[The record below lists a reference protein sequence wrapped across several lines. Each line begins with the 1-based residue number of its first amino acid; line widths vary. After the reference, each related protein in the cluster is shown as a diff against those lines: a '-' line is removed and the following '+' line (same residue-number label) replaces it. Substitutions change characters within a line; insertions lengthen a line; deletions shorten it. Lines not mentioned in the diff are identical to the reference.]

1 MARVRWSNQAL
12 ADLEAIGDFIARDAP
27 SVAQVFVERVFAAVK
42 RLEAFPR
49 SGRVVPEIGQE
60 DIREIIFGSYRIVYV
75 VSEDEVNIL
84 TVFHAARLLRPSD
97 LPGGA
102 SEQQRHGRT
111 RVCSRPLTAYAPTSL
126 PLLAAAET

>member
-27 SVAQVFVERVFAAVK
+27 SVAQVFVERVFAAVT

-60 DIREIIFGSYRIVYV
+60 DIREIMS
-75 VSEDEVNIL
+75 VS
-84 TVFHAARLLRPSD
+84 HLLHEAFLGMRSV
-97 LPGGA
+97 L
-102 SEQQRHGRT
+102 
-111 RVCSRPLTAYAPTSL
+111 
-126 PLLAAAET
+126 LLAES

>member
-27 SVAQVFVERVFAAVK
+27 SVAQVFVERVFAAVT
-42 RLEAFPR
+42 RLEAFPQ

-60 DIREIIFGSYRIVYV
+60 DIREIIFRSYRIVYV
-75 VSEDEVNIL
+75 VSEEEVNIL
-84 TVFHAARLLRPSD
+84 TVFHAVRLLRPSD

-102 SEQQRHGRT
+102 SE
-111 RVCSRPLTAYAPTSL
+111 
-126 PLLAAAET
+126 

>member
-1 MARVRWSNQAL
+1 MACVRWSHQAL

-27 SVAQVFVERVFAAVK
+27 SVAQVFVERVFAAVT
-42 RLEAFPR
+42 RLEVFPQ
-49 SGRVVPEIGQE
+49 SGRIVPEIGQE
-60 DIREIIFGSYRIVYV
+60 DVREIIFGSYRIVYV

-102 SEQQRHGRT
+102 SE
-111 RVCSRPLTAYAPTSL
+111 
-126 PLLAAAET
+126 